1 MNTQKKGEYNM
12 ENLTKDFRH
21 FAIDKTKA
29 SASVVDDVIKKQSN
43 ILTPYILEERQLNVA
58 TFDVFS
64 RLMYDR
70 IVYFTGVVN
79 EDTCNTAIAQLLY
92 LASVDERDIS
102 MYINSPGGSVVD
114 GLGLVDTM
122 DYINC
127 DISTLCVGLAAS
139 MGSVLLSNGTK
150 GKRFVL
156 PHSRVM
162 IHQVSSGAQ
171 GVLKD
176 LEIELEQTRR
186 CKQDI
191 YRILSDNTGK
201 PFDEIER
208 DCDRNYWLIG
218 KEAVDYGIVD
228 KMLTKEKKE

>member
-1 MNTQKKGEYNM
+1 MKD
-12 ENLTKDFRH
+12 LTKDFRK
-21 FAIDKTKA
+21 FAISNTNVR
-29 SASVVDDVIKKQSN
+29 ASVLDDQIKTANN

-70 IVYFTGVVN
+70 IIYFTGVV
-79 EDTCNTAIAQLLY
+79 DDDSCNTAVAQLLY
-92 LASVDERDIS
+92 LSSVDERDIS

-122 DYINC
+122 NYISC
-127 DISTLCVGLAAS
+127 DISTTCIGMAAS
-139 MGSVLLSNGTK
+139 MGSVLLSNGAK

-186 CKQDI
+186 CKNDL
-191 YRILSDNTGK
+191 YEILAKNTNK
-201 PFDEIER
+201 SFEEIER

-218 KEAVDYGIVD
+218 KEAVEYGIVD
-228 KMLTKEKKE
+228 KVLDRNR

>member
-1 MNTQKKGEYNM
+1 MDK
-12 ENLTKDFRH
+12 LTKDFRH
-21 FAIDKTKA
+21 FAIDKVGM
-29 SASVVDDVIKKQSN
+29 SPSVIDDKIGKVN
-43 ILTPYILEERQLNVA
+43 NHLTPYILEERQLNVA

-70 IVYFTGVVN
+70 IIYFTGVVN
-79 EDTCNTAIAQLLY
+79 SDTCDTAIAQLLY
-92 LASVDERDIS
+92 LSSVDERDIN

-122 DYINC
+122 NYINC
-127 DISTLCVGLAAS
+127 DISTTCIGMAAS

-162 IHQVSSGAQ
+162 IHQVSSSQSGTLA
-171 GVLKD
+171 D

-186 CKQDI
+186 CKNDV
-191 YRILSDNTGK
+191 YKILADNTGRSFEEMEK
-201 PFDEIER
+201 L
-208 DCDRNYWLIG
+208 CDRNNWFIG
-218 KEAVDYGIVD
+218 QEAVDLGIVD
-228 KMLTKEKKE
+228 KVLITTKKEK

>member
-1 MNTQKKGEYNM
+1 MDKLM
-12 ENLTKDFRH
+12 KDFRH

-29 SASVVDDVIKKQSN
+29 SPSVVDDVIKKQN
-43 ILTPYILEERQLNVA
+43 NLLTPYILEERQLNVA

-79 EDTCNTAIAQLLY
+79 EDTCNTAVAQLLY

-127 DISTLCVGLAAS
+127 DISTLCVGMAAS

-201 PFDEIER
+201 PFEETER

-228 KMLTKEKKE
+228 KVLISEKKS

>member
-1 MNTQKKGEYNM
+1 M
-12 ENLTKDFRH
+12 ENLTNDFRK
-21 FAIDKTKA
+21 FALSKTNVSP
-29 SASVVDDVIKKQSN
+29 SALDDIVKKQGN
-43 ILTPYILEERQLNVA
+43 MITPYILEERQLNVA

-79 EDTCNTAIAQLLY
+79 DDTCNTAVAQLLY

-122 DYINC
+122 DYISC
-127 DISTLCVGLAAS
+127 DVSTLCIGMAAS
-139 MGSVLLSNGTK
+139 MGSVLLSNGAK

-191 YRILSDNTGK
+191 YKILSKNTGK
-201 PFDEIER
+201 PFDEIEK

-228 KMLTKEKKE
+228 KVLEKGTN

>member
-1 MNTQKKGEYNM
+1 M
-12 ENLTKDFRH
+12 ENLTNDFRK
-21 FAIDKTKA
+21 FALSKTNVSP
-29 SASVVDDVIKKQSN
+29 SALDDIVKKQGN
-43 ILTPYILEERQLNVA
+43 MITPYILEERQLNVA

-79 EDTCNTAIAQLLY
+79 DDTCNTAVAQLLY

-122 DYINC
+122 DYISC
-127 DISTLCVGLAAS
+127 DVSTLCIGMAAS
-139 MGSVLLSNGTK
+139 MGSVLLSNGAK

-162 IHQVSSGAQ
+162 IHQVSSSQSGTLA
-171 GVLKD
+171 D
-176 LEIELEQTRR
+176 LEIEIEQTRR
-186 CKQDI
+186 CKNDV
-191 YRILSDNTGK
+191 YKILADNTGK
-201 PFDEIER
+201 TFEEMESL
-208 DCDRNYWLIG
+208 CDRNNWFIG
-218 KEAVDYGIVD
+218 QEAVDLGIAD
-228 KMLTKEKKE
+228 KVLTKNNSVG

>member
-1 MNTQKKGEYNM
+1 MDI
-12 ENLTKDFRH
+12 TKDFRK
-21 FAIDKTKA
+21 FAISNTKA
-29 SASVVDDVIKKQSN
+29 RATVVDDQIKKANN

-70 IVYFTGVVN
+70 IIYFTGVV
-79 EDTCNTAIAQLLY
+79 DDDSCNTAVAQLLY
-92 LASVDERDIS
+92 LSSVDERDIS

-122 DYINC
+122 NYISC
-127 DISTLCVGLAAS
+127 DISTTCIGMAAS
-139 MGSVLLSNGTK
+139 MGSVLLSNGAK

-186 CKQDI
+186 CKNDL
-191 YRILSDNTGK
+191 YEILAKNTNK
-201 PFDEIER
+201 SFEEIER

-218 KEAVDYGIVD
+218 KEAVEYGIVD
-228 KMLTKEKKE
+228 KVLDRNR

>member
-1 MNTQKKGEYNM
+1 M
-12 ENLTKDFRH
+12 EKLTNDFRK
-21 FAIDKTKA
+21 FAISNTNVSP
-29 SASVVDDVIKKQSN
+29 SALDDIMKKQSN
-43 ILTPYILEERQLNVA
+43 MLTPYILEERQLNVA

-70 IVYFTGVVN
+70 IVYFMGTVN
-79 EDTCNTAIAQLLY
+79 DDTCNTAVAQLLY

-102 MYINSPGGSVVD
+102 LYINSPGGSVVD

-122 DYINC
+122 NYINC
-127 DISTLCVGLAAS
+127 DVSTLCIGMAAS

-162 IHQVSSGAQ
+162 IHQVSSSQSGTLA
-171 GVLKD
+171 D

-186 CKQDI
+186 CKDDV
-191 YRILSDNTGK
+191 YKILADNTGK
-201 PFDEIER
+201 TMEEMTAL
-208 DCDRNYWLIG
+208 CDRNNWFIG
-218 KEAVDYGIVD
+218 QEAVDLGIVD
-228 KMLTKEKKE
+228 KVLTRENNS

>member
-1 MNTQKKGEYNM
+1 MDK
-12 ENLTKDFRH
+12 LTKDFRH
-21 FAIDKTKA
+21 FAIDKVGM
-29 SASVVDDVIKKQSN
+29 SPSVIDDKIGKVSN
-43 ILTPYILEERQLNVA
+43 HLTPYILEERQLNVA

-70 IVYFTGVVN
+70 IIYFTGVVN
-79 EDTCNTAIAQLLY
+79 DDTCDTAIAQLLY
-92 LASVDERDIS
+92 LSSVDERDIN

-122 DYINC
+122 NYINC
-127 DISTLCVGLAAS
+127 DISTTCIGMAAS

-186 CKQDI
+186 CKQDV
-191 YRILSDNTGK
+191 YKILSDNTCK
-201 PFDEIER
+201 SFDEIEK

-218 KEAVDYGIVD
+218 EEAVKYGIVD
-228 KMLTKEKKE
+228 KVLSKEK

>member
-1 MNTQKKGEYNM
+1 M
-12 ENLTKDFRH
+12 ENLTNDFRK
-21 FAIDKTKA
+21 FALSKTNVSP
-29 SASVVDDVIKKQSN
+29 SALDDIVKKQGN
-43 ILTPYILEERQLNVA
+43 MITPYILEERQLNVA

-79 EDTCNTAIAQLLY
+79 DDTCNTAVAQLLY

-122 DYINC
+122 DYISC
-127 DISTLCVGLAAS
+127 DVSTLCIGMAAS
-139 MGSVLLSNGTK
+139 MGSVLLSNGAK

-162 IHQVSSGAQ
+162 IHQVSSSQSGTLA
-171 GVLKD
+171 D
-176 LEIELEQTRR
+176 LEIEIEQTRR
-186 CKQDI
+186 CKNDV
-191 YRILSDNTGK
+191 YKILADNTGK
-201 PFDEIER
+201 SFEEMEAL
-208 DCDRNYWLIG
+208 CDRNNWFIG
-218 KEAVDYGIVD
+218 QEAVDLGIAD
-228 KMLTKEKKE
+228 KVLTKNNSAG

>member
-1 MNTQKKGEYNM
+1 MKD
-12 ENLTKDFRH
+12 LTKDFRK
-21 FAIDKTKA
+21 FALSNTNA
-29 SASVVDDVIKKQSN
+29 RASVLDDQIKKANN

-70 IVYFTGVVN
+70 IIYFTGVA
-79 EDTCNTAIAQLLY
+79 DDDSCNTAVAQLLY
-92 LASVDERDIS
+92 LSSVDERDIS

-122 DYINC
+122 NYISC
-127 DISTLCVGLAAS
+127 DISTTCIGMAAS

-186 CKQDI
+186 CKNDL
-191 YRILSDNTGK
+191 YEILAKNTNK
-201 PFDEIER
+201 SFEEIER
-208 DCDRNYWLIG
+208 DCDRNYWLID
-218 KEAVDYGIVD
+218 KEAVEYGIVD
-228 KMLTKEKKE
+228 KVLDRNR

>member
-1 MNTQKKGEYNM
+1 M

-21 FAIDKTKA
+21 FAIDKVGM
-29 SASVVDDVIKKQSN
+29 SPSVIDDKIGKVN
-43 ILTPYILEERQLNVA
+43 NHLTPYILEERQLNVA

-70 IVYFTGVVN
+70 IIYFTGVVN
-79 EDTCNTAIAQLLY
+79 SDTCDTAIAQLLY
-92 LASVDERDIS
+92 LSSVDERDIN

-122 DYINC
+122 NYINC
-127 DISTLCVGLAAS
+127 DISTTCIGMAAS
-139 MGSVLLSNGTK
+139 MGSVLLSNGAK

-162 IHQVSSGAQ
+162 IHQVSSSQSGTLA
-171 GVLKD
+171 D

-186 CKQDI
+186 CKNDV
-191 YRILSDNTGK
+191 YKILADNTGRSFEEMEK
-201 PFDEIER
+201 L
-208 DCDRNYWLIG
+208 CDRNNWFIG
-218 KEAVDYGIVD
+218 QEAVDLGIVD
-228 KMLTKEKKE
+228 KVLITTKKEK

>member
-1 MNTQKKGEYNM
+1 MD
-12 ENLTKDFRH
+12 NLTKDFRH

-29 SASVVDDVIKKQSN
+29 SPSVVDDVIKKQSN
-43 ILTPYILEERQLNVA
+43 LLTPYILEERQLNVA

-79 EDTCNTAIAQLLY
+79 EDTCNTAVAQLLY

-127 DISTLCVGLAAS
+127 DISTLCVGMAAS

-201 PFDEIER
+201 PFEEIER

-228 KMLTKEKKE
+228 KVLEKEK

>member
-1 MNTQKKGEYNM
+1 MDK
-12 ENLTKDFRH
+12 LTKDFRH
-21 FAIDKTKA
+21 FAIDKAKM
-29 SASVVDDVIKKQSN
+29 SPSVIDDKIGKIN
-43 ILTPYILEERQLNVA
+43 NGHITPYILEERQLNVA

-70 IVYFTGVVN
+70 IIYFSGVVN
-79 EDTCNTAIAQLLY
+79 DDTCDTAIAQLLY
-92 LASVDERDIS
+92 LSSVDERDIN

-122 DYINC
+122 NYIGC
-127 DISTLCVGLAAS
+127 DVSTTCIGMAAS

-186 CKQDI
+186 CKQDV
-191 YRILSDNTGK
+191 YKILSDNTGK
-201 PFDEIER
+201 SFDEIEK

-218 KEAVDYGIVD
+218 EEAVKYGIVD
-228 KMLTKEKKE
+228 KVLSKEK

>member
-1 MNTQKKGEYNM
+1 M
-12 ENLTKDFRH
+12 ENLTKDFRK
-21 FAIDKTKA
+21 FALSNTNA
-29 SASVVDDVIKKQSN
+29 RASVLDDQIKKTNN

-70 IVYFTGVVN
+70 IIYFTGVV
-79 EDTCNTAIAQLLY
+79 DDDSCNTAVAQLLY
-92 LASVDERDIS
+92 LSSVDERDIS

-122 DYINC
+122 NYISC
-127 DISTLCVGLAAS
+127 DISTTCIGMAAS
-139 MGSVLLSNGTK
+139 MGSVLLSNGAK

-186 CKQDI
+186 CKNDL
-191 YRILSDNTGK
+191 YEILAKNTNK
-201 PFDEIER
+201 SFEEIER

-218 KEAVDYGIVD
+218 KEAVEYGIVD
-228 KMLTKEKKE
+228 KVLDRNKKYIQ